1 VCLSLL
7 LTDLL
12 FLGRARV
19 PFTTPRLPGRTNLAI
34 VLLLYT
40 SFFPLL
46 VIGTVSFALAA
57 ENDPSMLVRLLVA
70 VALVHIL
77 LLVLDRYLQ
86 SNAPIGFLEEEQD
99 DGSQTLGLAQ

>member
-1 VCLSLL
+1 
-7 LTDLL
+7 
-12 FLGRARV
+12 
-19 PFTTPRLPGRTNLAI
+19 
-34 VLLLYT
+34 
-40 SFFPLL
+40 
-46 VIGTVSFALAA
+46 
-57 ENDPSMLVRLLVA
+57 MLVRLLVA